1 MTDPTHGPSTP
12 DDQDGPASY
21 GPLDPAAHDR
31 GGLPRP
37 PRPVFQRPPG
47 YDTLSPASPYTVVFE
62 PWPDTTVAQSSGQ
75 RAGTAALPADLTATL
90 TPAPSAE
97 ARTDVA
103 SERLPPEPAEVQP
116 SGTGSEPD
124 EPAESPTDQP
134 DDVDPPLLP
143 RPYATSF
150 VLARPVVPE
159 PAPPYV
165 AAAQPYSPATQAY
178 AQSADMPATQSY
190 RPATQ
195 SYRPATHA
203 KPQPFAPAPQPPEPQ
218 PYPAATRQYG
228 LPAQPPLA
236 ASFAPSVT
244 QPYGGPASV
253 QPYPGSSNTDPYF
266 SFVRPPT
273 APPQFGSARPRTEN
287 VGRGL
292 AMALLA
298 VVGGC
303 VLSAFVYHLGF
314 VASIVALAMGAAG
327 IFLYA
332 KGAGAP
338 PRKGALALVV
348 LLIAGILLA
357 WVSSVG
363 TELYFYYVDRTGTAA
378 GAVMFVLE
386 SVLSVDLFKAMLKDF
401 LIFVGFGV
409 LGIFGVARQLFTR
422 RAR

>member
-1 MTDPTHGPSTP
+1 MTYPTHGTSTP
-12 DDQDGPASY
+12 GDDTPNDQVGPASY
-21 GPLDPAAHDR
+21 GPSDPAAHGR
-31 GGLPRP
+31 GGIPAP

-62 PWPDTTVAQSSGQ
+62 PWPDTTGTQASAQE
-75 RAGTAALPADLTATL
+75 AGTANRPADPAT
-90 TPAPSAE
+90 TPVPEPAPPVE
-97 ARTDVA
+97 AGTDVA
-103 SERLPPEPAEVQP
+103 SERLSPQPAQMQP
-116 SGTGSEPD
+116 SGTDSQTD
-124 EPAESPTDQP
+124 EPSASPTAQTA
-134 DDVDPPLLP
+134 DPQ
-143 RPYATSF
+143 PYA
-150 VLARPVVPE
+150 
-159 PAPPYV
+159 
-165 AAAQPYSPATQAY
+165 PATQPY
-178 AQSADMPATQSY
+178 APATQPY
-190 RPATQ
+190 APATQ
-195 SYRPATHA
+195 PYGPDVQPAL
-203 KPQPFAPAPQPPEPQ
+203 AP
-218 PYPAATRQYG
+218 
-228 LPAQPPLA
+228 
-236 ASFAPSVT
+236 SFAPSAT
-244 QPYGGPASV
+244 QPYGGPAAV
-253 QPYPGSSNTDPYF
+253 QPYPGSSNPQPDPYF
-266 SFVRPPT
+266 SLLRPPT
-273 APPQFGSARPRTEN
+273 APPQFGSARPRREN

-292 AMALLA
+292 AMALIA

-378 GAVMFVLE
+378 GAVLFVLE